1 MEATV
6 SLAVGSGLLH
16 QAESRRMGGGL
27 KGVSNNA
34 YVVLLIMCKTARDI
48 PTDKEPA
55 DCYFRGWEHLA
66 LQLGY
71 EELDP
76 AGKKAV
82 MRAIA
87 ELTRAGVVERD
98 HFPGRDRRKAAYRI
112 RL

>member
-1 MEATV
+1 MNYAEA
-6 SLAVGSGLLH
+6 
-16 QAESRRMGGGL
+16 RRMGGGL
-27 KGVSNNA
+27 KGVSVNA
-34 YVVLLIMCKTARDI
+34 YLVLLVMCKTARDT

-55 DCYFRGWEHLA
+55 ECYFRGWEHLA
-66 LQLGY
+66 LMLGY

-98 HFPGRDRRKAAYRI
+98 QFPGRDRRKATYRI